1 MAFIAGMLEG
11 EAFRRRMTAAGV
23 DLPAELADVV
33 VMAAG
38 PMITS
43 LDELAAVPLD
53 GLEPFVPARR
63 LPDDAL
69 AK

>member
-1 MAFIAGMLEG
+1 
-11 EAFRRRMTAAGV
+11 MTAAGV
-23 DLPAELADVV
+23 DLPAGIADLV

-43 LDELAAVPLD
+43 LDELATVALD
-53 GLEPFVPARR
+53 GLEPFVPARC
-63 LPDDAL
+63 LPDDAP

>member
-1 MAFIAGMLEG
+1 MLEG

-23 DLPAELADVV
+23 DLPAGIADLV

-43 LDELAAVPLD
+43 LDELATVALD
-53 GLEPFVPARR
+53 GLEPFVPARC
-63 LPDDAL
+63 LPDDAP